1 MNILQN
7 ISSAFIYNSKKSE
20 IVDSSLGVLEFRD
33 LVNTIAK
40 KYGLLIYSNGLT
52 SYRLLFTGSSF
63 IFSSKYEKL
72 LAANTFIDIELSY
85 NGQVKITSQEKL
97 ISPLAS
103 ERKNFDRVIET
114 RLIIFM
120 SFLNTE
126 LKSQTN

>member
-1 MNILQN
+1 M
-7 ISSAFIYNSKKSE
+7 
-20 IVDSSLGVLEFRD
+20 DVLEFRD
-33 LVNTIAK
+33 LVNTISK

-63 IFSSKYEKL
+63 IFSSKYEKM

-85 NGQVKITSQEKL
+85 NGQVKIISQEKL
-97 ISPLAS
+97 ISPLTS